1 MSSTRDPYLVLG
13 INNRSASAD
22 EVKKAYHKLAKL
34 YHPDRN
40 SGDKKAEGKLKE
52 ANAAYAILG
61 DKNLRTRFDA
71 GEIDADGQERIFNYQ
86 QYREPPRHNAH
97 GHSTH
102 GPGSHSQQQR
112 GFGSRGFGQGARN
125 FFDENDFTTED
136 IISSLFGGGK
146 KRGQQQQQRHTAD
159 EPLKPGKDINY
170 TLKLPFI
177 EATLGGK
184 RTIELSGGKEVAL
197 AIPPGTTDGTRLR
210 LKGQGVSARSGGP
223 SGDAYI
229 EITVEP
235 HPLFKRDG
243 DNIACEVPVSLQE
256 AVLGG
261 SIRVPTLS
269 GLVDVKVPKNSNT
282 GTVLRLKGKGVQKTD
297 GSAGDQFV
305 RLKVV
310 LPEEPDDS
318 LVSFLKQW
326 TDASG
331 FNPRKKAGME

>member
-1 MSSTRDPYLVLG
+1 MSTTRDPYLVLG
-13 INNRSASAD
+13 INNRSATAE

-34 YHPDRN
+34 YHPDRTA
-40 SGDKKAEGKLKE
+40 GDKKAETKLKE
-52 ANAAYAILG
+52 VNGAYAILG
-61 DKNLRTRFDA
+61 DKTLRARFDA
-71 GEIDADGQERIFNYQ
+71 GEIDADGQEKVYNYQ
-86 QYREPPRHNAH
+86 SYRETPR
-97 GHSTH
+97 
-102 GPGSHSQQQR
+102 HSQQQR
-112 GFGSRGFGQGARN
+112 PYGAGAKR
-125 FFDENDFTTED
+125 FFDEDDFLNED

-146 KRGQQQQQRHTAD
+146 KRGQRQAAE

-170 TLKLPFI
+170 TLRLPFV

-197 AIPPGTTDGTRLR
+197 AIPPGTIDGTKLR

-229 EITVEP
+229 EISVDP

-243 DNIACEVPVSLQE
+243 FDITCEVPVSLQE

-282 GTVLRLKGKGVQKTD
+282 GTVLRLKGRGVPKAD
-297 GSAGDQFV
+297 GSAGDQYV

-318 LVSFLKQW
+318 LVTFLKQW